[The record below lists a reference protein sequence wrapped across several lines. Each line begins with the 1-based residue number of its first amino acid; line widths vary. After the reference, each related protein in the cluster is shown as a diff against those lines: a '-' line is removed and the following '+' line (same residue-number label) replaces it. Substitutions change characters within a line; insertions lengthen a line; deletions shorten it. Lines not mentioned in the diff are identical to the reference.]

1 MESGDALA
9 NGGED
14 EIVRR
19 SAKALAACLACD
31 ICTGLLIE
39 PLTAAECM
47 HCFCQECITAFVVAG
62 QNTFCPVCQRE
73 GVKTSFGPQP
83 MRDHLRVDFMLTDL
97 LKKVWLLQHGDCRHI
112 ARFAFLSSRQPPVPR
127 RSIAAAD
134 SSTHGAL
141 QVSGQLASVAM
152 SRETRVAQWH
162 ALSRVISSR
171 DSTASEPAAKPLKQ
185 LPADGAGCVELFISA
200 PGGMLQWRCCICG
213 N

>member
-62 QNTFCPVCQRE
+62 QNTFCPVCQGE

-97 LKKVWLLQHGDCRHI
+97 LKKVWLLQHGDGNTSHG
-112 ARFAFLSSRQPPVPR
+112 LHSRQAGSHLYRVGASPR
-127 RSIAAAD
+127 LIEKRMVRCRCRASWLRS
-134 SSTHGAL
+134 
-141 QVSGQLASVAM
+141 Q
-152 SRETRVAQWH
+152 
-162 ALSRVISSR
+162 
-171 DSTASEPAAKPLKQ
+171 
-185 LPADGAGCVELFISA
+185 
-200 PGGMLQWRCCICG
+200 
-213 N
+213 